1 MPVDIRRV
9 IRWLIVFTASFGST
23 ASSQDLQ
30 RQYGER
36 IDTSFLKKNLAVLTS
51 DSLEG
56 RETGRPGQQKAAN
69 YIAGEFFQYGLTPVL
84 PDTFQFHPI
93 NTKAAGDALVIVN
106 DQRFV
111 YRRDFFTQTNSLDT
125 VLSFDTLY
133 WCGDW
138 RSFQWK
144 ENLKDKALLVRM
156 EADPGSYHQEKFLKQ
171 WQEISGRS
179 PAALILEVEDLFAWV
194 DTLVKHQ
201 ETTKASF
208 PVYWITPKITHT
220 LDTTDVLLKNNHPD
234 HPAEIIITT
243 KWPRFSDW
251 RSLVGQNIP
260 FLVRGSELP
269 GEIVVVTAHYDHL
282 GVEDSVIHY
291 GADDDGSGTV
301 AVMEIA
307 RVMAAAAQQGHPP
320 RRSVLFMPVS
330 GEEKGLL
337 GSKYYVAHPVFPLK
351 NTVAD
356 VNIDM
361 IGRIDPLHDSL
372 GNRNYIYVIGSD
384 KLSSDLH
391 DINEAANKEFV
402 HLDLDYRY
410 NVPGEPNRF
419 YFRSDHYNFAK
430 NKIPAIFYFNG
441 KHPDYHKPTDT
452 IDKIDFEALKNRT
465 TLAFHTVW
473 ELANRKKRIRVN
485 RKNTLEK

>member
-1 MPVDIRRV
+1 MPVDVRLV
-9 IRWLIVFTASFGST
+9 IRWLFVFTASFGST

-36 IDTSFLKKNLAVLTS
+36 IDTSFLRKNLAVLTS

-69 YIAGEFFQYGLTPVL
+69 YIAGEFFRYGLTPTL

-111 YRRDFFTQTNSLDT
+111 YRRDFFTQTTEKDT
-125 VLSFDTLY
+125 VLSFDSLY
-133 WCGDW
+133 WCGKWNND
-138 RSFQWK
+138 
-144 ENLKDKALLVRM
+144 LKGSYSTNKALLMRLDQSADYLHQGAFQKKM
-156 EADPGSYHQEKFLKQ
+156 E
-171 WQEISGRS
+171 EIKESQPS
-179 PAALILEVEDLFAWV
+179 SLIIEVEDLYTWV
-194 DTLVKHQ
+194 DSLMKYREMHNT
-201 ETTKASF
+201 SF
-208 PVYWITPKITHT
+208 PVYWVTQKITHA
-220 LDTTDVLLKNNHPD
+220 LDTTDTVLKDNYPGKPQEFLIH
-234 HPAEIIITT
+234 TS
-243 KWPRFSDW
+243 WPRFTDW
-251 RSLVGQNIP
+251 RPLTGQNIP
-260 FLVRGSELP
+260 FLLRGSEHP
-269 GEIVVVTAHYDHL
+269 EEIVVVTAHYDHL

-320 RRSVLFMPVS
+320 RRSILFMPVS

-337 GSKYYVAHPVFPLK
+337 GSKYYVGHPVFPLK

-372 GNRNYIYVIGSD
+372 GSRNYIYVIGSD

-391 DINEAANKEFV
+391 DINEAANKEYV

-465 TLAFHTVW
+465 TLVFHTVW